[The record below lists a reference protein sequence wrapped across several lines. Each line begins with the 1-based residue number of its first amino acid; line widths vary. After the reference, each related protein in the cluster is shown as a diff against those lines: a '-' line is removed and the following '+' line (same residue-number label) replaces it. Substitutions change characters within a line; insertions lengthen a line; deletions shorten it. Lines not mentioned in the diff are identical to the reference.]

1 MTYRS
6 STNTRREVLS
16 WLRDH
21 WDPSVPTL
29 THRARILAALAV
41 ERPELVAA
49 ITSTEFR
56 GLCAHVFKDPRGAHV
71 PGFVRHGRETAD
83 PKGVAA

>member
-6 STNTRREVLS
+6 PANTRREVLS
-16 WLRDH
+16 WLQAHR
-21 WDPSVPTL
+21 DPSVTAL

-71 PGFVRHGRETAD
+71 PGFVRHGRGTAD
-83 PKGVAA
+83 PKGVTA